1 MNPYERSQKLR
12 IAVYGA
18 GGLGGFYGARL
29 ACAGND
35 VAFIAR
41 GAHLAAIRERGLQ
54 VVSPLGDMHL
64 PDVLATDD
72 PSDVGPVDLVL
83 VAVKT
88 WQIPEVSAAM
98 GPLLG
103 ERTVVLPFLNGVE
116 ASDELAAVVGADRV
130 LGGLSKV
137 FSKIESPGV
146 IHHFTPNAF
155 VAFGEL
161 DGAESERARG
171 VARNVLGRG
180 CRRRGLSRHPGRA
193 LEEAAARELVG
204 GSRRARP
211 QPDGGGARRPV
222 IRSLIDRSIEEG
234 LAVARATGQDIDP
247 ALQGRDVGVLPLD
260 AGRGDRLDA
269 ARHHRRQAVRA
280 GMPGTARYAASAPAP
295 ASRRPCTP
303 SRTTCCCRWSEG
315 LAGCREHDRHSSF
328 VRRLPSLTFSA
339 TATCRLP
346 ATHSSRR

>member
-1 MNPYERSQKLR
+1 MR

-171 VARNVLGRG
+171 LLETFSAAGVDAAVSPAIRVELWKKLLLVSSWAGLGALARSPMGVVR
-180 CRRRGLSRHPGRA
+180 
-193 LEEAAARELVG
+193 EE
-204 GSRRARP
+204 
-211 QPDGGGARRPV
+211 PV

-247 ALQGRDVGVLPLD
+247 ACKDEMWAFYRSMPAGATASMQRDIIDGRPSELD
-260 AGRGDRLDA
+260 AWNGAICRFGA
-269 ARHHRRQAVRA
+269 RA
-280 GMPGTARYAASAPAP
+280 GVETPVHSFTYHMLLPMERRAR
-295 ASRRPCTP
+295 
-303 SRTTCCCRWSEG
+303 G
-315 LAGCREHDRHSSF
+315 LS
-328 VRRLPSLTFSA
+328 
-339 TATCRLP
+339 
-346 ATHSSRR
+346 